1 MLAENIKK
9 YADELITR
17 YPVLAGSFEDI
28 LKAYEILEQSYTN
41 GGKLLIAGNGGSC
54 SDANHIVGELMKG
67 FCSKR
72 PLSEEMKQKLIEI
85 NPEQGVD
92 LSERLQEALPTI
104 ALDNHNALNS

>member
-41 GGKLLIAGNGGSC
+41 GGKLLIHQES
-54 SDANHIVGELMKG
+54 
-67 FCSKR
+67 
-72 PLSEEMKQKLIEI
+72 I
-85 NPEQGVD
+85 NKP
-92 LSERLQEALPTI
+92 
-104 ALDNHNALNS
+104 NSQSSTRIS